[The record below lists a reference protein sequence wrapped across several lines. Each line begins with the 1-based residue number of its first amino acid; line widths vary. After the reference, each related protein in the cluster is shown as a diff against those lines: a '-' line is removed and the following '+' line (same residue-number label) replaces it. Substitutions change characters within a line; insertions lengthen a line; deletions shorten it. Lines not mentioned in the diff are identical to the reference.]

1 MVVDFN
7 NTIYYLLLYCIVIF
21 NIDKLQVTC
30 LEWVSGST
38 GRGGRQSDWGTPS
51 WSTDWPSTPHTP
63 ATVATTPA
71 PHPRDSLTPSP
82 YTSGVCTAQFFFF
95 AYFIQFIQYSINILV
110 IGFGVPLSSSI
121 TNYPIIFIHFLGVN
135 CPPIRPAE
143 DPSSRPPGR
152 PPLLTH
158 SPPGATALNTELTF
172 ACRPG
177 STLVGHRTTR
187 CLPSGHWSHPTPTCR
202 SESRTHSWYQV

>member
-1 MVVDFN
+1 MDDRATEEPPAGVP
-7 NTIYYLLLYCIVIF
+7 
-21 NIDKLQVTC
+21 
-30 LEWVSGST
+30 T
-38 GRGGRQSDWGTPS
+38 GHLH
-51 WSTDWPSTPHTP
+51 HTP
-63 ATVATTPA
+63 RRQWRLHLHHTHGTLS
-71 PHPRDSLTPSP
+71 HRHLTRQA
-82 YTSGVCTAQFFFF
+82 YVLHNFFF

-121 TNYPIIFIHFLGVN
+121 TNYPIISIHFLGVN

-202 SESRTHSWYQV
+202 SESHTHSWYQV